1 MSLEREDSVRQGR
14 GLNSKGHQNCQKPA
28 VSFLVPGTNVN
39 CHAVMST
46 CKKTARDFNCHFLG
60 TAH

>member
-28 VSFLVPGTNVN
+28 VSFLLPGTNVN
-39 CHAVMST
+39 FHAVMST
-46 CKKTARDFNCHFLG
+46 CKKQQEILIVTF
-60 TAH
+60 